1 MELITKWYSDCK
13 SKKFVSI
20 ALENHNV
27 FCFFFGVSLIN
38 QLAIYTVA
46 NGYTVTHVTQCQKVF
61 LSQLPYI
68 IIYPLPMKIN
78 LLDDVCLLPITHY
91 PGLVSIHSV
100 YPLGHLLEL
109 LLLVAIAE
117 GRRDDCLGR
126 TLPERMVKG
135 GAPGRPIFEH
145 CDLNSKQ

>member
-1 MELITKWYSDCK
+1 M
-13 SKKFVSI
+13 F
-20 ALENHNV
+20 
-27 FCFFFGVSLIN
+27 FCFFQGIIN
-38 QLAIYTVA
+38 QSIGHLYRSKRLHGYTCYTVPEGI
-46 NGYTVTHVTQCQKVF
+46 NPYK
-61 LSQLPYI
+61 SQLPYI

-135 GAPGRPIFEH
+135 GAPGRPRFEN
-145 CDLNSKQ
+145 CDSNSKKSIYLVGSIADS